1 MEKLI
6 NSQREFFFSKATL
19 DLNFRIEQLR
29 KLEGILKKNETELD
43 LAIYADFGKSSFE
56 NYETELGLIYHDIDS
71 ACRNLKRWAKVK
83 KVYTNVANLPGRS
96 YIIPEPLGV
105 SLVIGAWNY
114 PYQLSLCPT
123 IAAIAAGNTVVLK
136 PSELSAETSRIIS
149 KLINENFESNFFKVV
164 EGGIEETTNLLAQ
177 KFDKIFFTGSTTV
190 GKIVYRAAA
199 KNLTPV
205 TLELGGKSPAILDE
219 KCNLKTS
226 AKRLVWAKFINS
238 GQTCIAPDYVFVHK
252 SIKEQFLKQ
261 VSIEIKK
268 SKYAIENSNY
278 VQIINK
284 RNMERLINF
293 IDKDKVYL
301 GGDFD
306 MENEYISPTVMV
318 DVDFDDAV
326 MQEEIFGP
334 IMPVLEYENIEDVIL
349 KIKEKP
355 KPLACYVF
363 TNSKKNKWKILN
375 EISFGGGAVNDAVM
389 HISNSRLPF
398 GGVGDS
404 GTGSYHGEF
413 GFKTFSHFK
422 SVLEKPTW
430 IEPNLKYYP
439 LTDLKLKLIK
449 FVLKL

>member
-1 MEKLI
+1 
-6 NSQREFFFSKATL
+6 
-19 DLNFRIEQLR
+19 
-29 KLEGILKKNETELD
+29 
-43 LAIYADFGKSSFE
+43 
-56 NYETELGLIYHDIDS
+56 
-71 ACRNLKRWAKVK
+71 
-83 KVYTNVANLPGRS
+83 
-96 YIIPEPLGV
+96 
-105 SLVIGAWNY
+105 
-114 PYQLSLCPT
+114 
-123 IAAIAAGNTVVLK
+123 
-136 PSELSAETSRIIS
+136 
-149 KLINENFESNFFKVV
+149 
-164 EGGIEETTNLLAQ
+164 
-177 KFDKIFFTGSTTV
+177 
-190 GKIVYRAAA
+190 
-199 KNLTPV
+199 
-205 TLELGGKSPAILDE
+205 
-219 KCNLKTS
+219 
-226 AKRLVWAKFINS
+226 
-238 GQTCIAPDYVFVHK
+238 
-252 SIKEQFLKQ
+252 
-261 VSIEIKK
+261 
-268 SKYAIENSNY
+268 
-278 VQIINK
+278 
-284 RNMERLINF
+284 MERLINF

-306 MENEYISPTVMV
+306 MENKYISPTVMV

>member
-1 MEKLI
+1 M
-6 NSQREFFFSKATL
+6 
-19 DLNFRIEQLR
+19 
-29 KLEGILKKNETELD
+29 
-43 LAIYADFGKSSFE
+43 
-56 NYETELGLIYHDIDS
+56 
-71 ACRNLKRWAKVK
+71 
-83 KVYTNVANLPGRS
+83 
-96 YIIPEPLGV
+96 

-268 SKYAIENSNY
+268 SKYAVENSNY

-306 MENEYISPTVMV
+306 MENKYISPTVMV

>member
-43 LAIYADFGKSSFE
+43 RAIYADFGKSSFE

-268 SKYAIENSNY
+268 SKYAVENSNY

-306 MENEYISPTVMV
+306 MENKYISPTVMV

>member
-43 LAIYADFGKSSFE
+43 RAIYADFGKSSFE

-268 SKYAIENSNY
+268 SKYAVENNNY

-306 MENEYISPTVMV
+306 MENKYISPTVMV

>member
-6 NSQREFFFSKATL
+6 TSQREFFFSKATL

-43 LAIYADFGKSSFE
+43 SAIYADFGKSSFE
-56 NYETELGLIYHDIDS
+56 NYETELGLIYHDIDT

-83 KVYTNVANLPGRS
+83 KVYTNIANLPGRS

-114 PYQLSLCPT
+114 PYQLSLCPA
-123 IAAIAAGNTVVLK
+123 ISAIAAGNTVVLK

-149 KLINENFESNFFKVV
+149 KLINENFDSNFFKVV

-205 TLELGGKSPAILDE
+205 TLELGGKSPAIIDE
-219 KCNLKTS
+219 TCNLKIS
-226 AKRLVWAKFINS
+226 VKRLVWAKFINS
-238 GQTCIAPDYVFVHK
+238 GQTCIAPDYVFVHA

-268 SKYAIENSNY
+268 SKYAVENSNY

-306 MENEYISPTVMV
+306 MENKHISPTVMV

-430 IEPNLKYYP
+430 IESNLKYYP